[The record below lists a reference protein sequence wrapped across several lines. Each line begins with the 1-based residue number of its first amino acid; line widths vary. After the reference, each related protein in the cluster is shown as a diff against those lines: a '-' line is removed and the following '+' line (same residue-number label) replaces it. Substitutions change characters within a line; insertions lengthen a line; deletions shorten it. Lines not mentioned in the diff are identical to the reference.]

1 MHPNESRAAGGATPS
16 RGRLMS
22 VHQLNKLA
30 ASKSGGGGV
39 VVVLLLA
46 VRAVGWNLR
55 QHFVLH
61 HLQKMGTGILERATR
76 SSSTPQ
82 SNDNPSKDVVL

>member
-1 MHPNESRAAGGATPS
+1 MHPNESRAAGGAAPS

-46 VRAVGWNLR
+46 VRAVG
-55 QHFVLH
+55 
-61 HLQKMGTGILERATR
+61 
-76 SSSTPQ
+76 
-82 SNDNPSKDVVL
+82 